1 MDGHGTTGGNG
12 SDEETFGIEIVEKG
26 NVLMDTIRER
36 FNMLQREYQES
47 NDSEE
52 FYQNLQELEVSV
64 RQSKRDQ
71 EESFLKEFYVSFA
84 FASFDVGRYIDF
96 FKCLTEACKCG
107 YDILLL
113 RETIYEVFVKPNQEI
128 FRKNYEQNIS
138 VMKSQLIEYS
148 EDLSFDNIEYYT
160 LPTEQENIFF
170 LMHKKTG
177 KIEEML
183 DVDVD
188 QMIPPELKNE
198 FADIVVWRNV
208 ETLLPYLVH
217 CTTYK
222 NCYYIS
228 ENINKL
234 RACMQS
240 NFLGSIY
247 LQNLVVVKNYEQ
259 LIEYLEKN
267 EEYLP
272 WNIIAYKKYAED
284 LYEQLIE
291 LHKRRL
297 GQKMQKRPLLSIC
310 IPSYNRGD
318 KALVSIKKILAMN
331 FDYEVEVIVSNNG
344 SDNQTKGEYLE
355 LSQIEDSR
363 LIYHEFESNRGYLAN
378 SCKVA
383 DLARGDF
390 FMLLS
395 DEDTIC
401 ESGLYQILNLIM
413 KKGEDLSVIK
423 TSHKIQGSCETGY
436 AFKGVNAYQKYML
449 SSNYLST
456 NIYRKDWIDKYIY
469 YPYDHGDNKACL
481 HYPHMCWEL
490 FALQYGD
497 VISTD
502 IFLVDEGEA
511 VDNSD
516 AEEAEIR
523 EGMTI
528 REYQTVEG
536 RLCQHAGFLEVIR
549 ALDIYNKE
557 QNSRLMLYYNLCSK
571 TFFLVNLSI
580 NLFYGNRER
589 LFRMQM
595 VRDYCKEKLNE
606 IEQELSPELFDLGHE
621 LIDELYFLFRVEK

>member
-1 MDGHGTTGGNG
+1 MIDIIWEQYR
-12 SDEETFGIEIVEKG
+12 SI
-26 NVLMDTIRER
+26 
-36 FNMLQREYQES
+36 QREYQEG
-47 NDSEE
+47 NNLEE
-52 FYQNLQELEVSV
+52 CYQKLRELEMSIG
-64 RQSKRDQ
+64 KNKWNYA
-71 EESFLKEFYVSFA
+71 ESFLLEFYTTFA
-84 FASFDVGRYIDF
+84 FVCFDLGRYIDF
-96 FKCLTEACKCG
+96 FNYLMEGCTYG
-107 YDILLL
+107 YDISLLQ
-113 RETIYEVFVKPNQEI
+113 ETLYEVFVKPNQEI

-138 VMKSQLIEYS
+138 VMKSRLIEYS

-177 KIEEML
+177 KIDGML
-183 DVDVD
+183 DVDLD
-188 QMIPPELKNE
+188 QIIPPELENA
-198 FADIVVWRNV
+198 FAGIVVRRDV
-208 ETLLPYLVH
+208 EVLLPYLTH
-217 CTTYK
+217 CTSYK
-222 NCYYIS
+222 KCYYIS

-272 WNIIAYKKYAED
+272 WNIVAYKKHAED
-284 LYEQLIE
+284 LYERLMD

-297 GQKMQKRPLLSIC
+297 EKTMSKRPLLSIC
-310 IPSYNRGD
+310 VPSYNRGD
-318 KALVSIKKILAMN
+318 KALANIKKILSMN

-363 LIYHEFESNRGYLAN
+363 FIYHEFESNRGYLVN

-383 DLARGDF
+383 DLARGEF

-395 DEDTIC
+395 DEDTIY

-413 KKGEDLSVIK
+413 KKGKSLAVIK
-423 TSHKIQGSCETGY
+423 TLHKIKGAYEPGY
-436 AFKGVNAYQKYML
+436 ASKGIEAYQKYML
-449 SSNYLST
+449 KSNYLSI
-456 NIYRKDWIDKYIY
+456 NIYRKDLIDKYIY
-469 YPYDHGDNKACL
+469 YPYDHSDNKACL
-481 HYPHMCWEL
+481 YYSHMCWEL

-511 VDNSD
+511 VNNSD
-516 AEEAEIR
+516 VEEAEINDD
-523 EGMTI
+523 MTI
-528 REYQTVEG
+528 YEYQTVEG
-536 RLCQHAGFLEVIR
+536 RLEQHAGFLEVIR
-549 ALDIYNKE
+549 TLDIYNKE
-557 QNSRLMLYYNLCSK
+557 KNSRLMLYYNLCSK

-580 NLFYGNRER
+580 NLFYGNKER
-589 LFRMQM
+589 LSKMQM

>member
-47 NDSEE
+47 NDPEE

-71 EESFLKEFYVSFA
+71 EESFLKEFYVTFA

-138 VMKSQLIEYS
+138 VMKSWLIEYS

-170 LMHKKTG
+170 LMHKKNG
-177 KIEEML
+177 KIDGML
-183 DVDVD
+183 DVDLD
-188 QMIPPELKNE
+188 QIIPPELENA
-198 FADIVVWRNV
+198 FAGIVVRRDV
-208 ETLLPYLVH
+208 EVLLPYLTH
-217 CTTYK
+217 CTSYK
-222 NCYYIS
+222 KCYYIS
-228 ENINKL
+228 ENIDKFK
-234 RACMQS
+234 ACMQS
-240 NFLGSIY
+240 IGSFY
-247 LQNLVVVKNYEQ
+247 LQNLVVVRNHEQ

-272 WNIIAYKKYAED
+272 WNIVAYKKHAED
-284 LYEQLIE
+284 LYERLMD

-297 GQKMQKRPLLSIC
+297 EKTMSKRPLLSIC

-318 KALVSIKKILAMN
+318 KALANIKKILSMN

-363 LIYHEFESNRGYLAN
+363 FVYHEFESNRGYLAN

-383 DLARGDF
+383 DLARGEF

-401 ESGLYQILNLIM
+401 ELGLYQILNLIM
-413 KKGEDLSVIK
+413 KKGKSLAVIK
-423 TSHKIQGSCETGY
+423 TPHKIKGAYEPGY
-436 AFKGVNAYQKYML
+436 ASKGIGAYQKYML
-449 SSNYLST
+449 KSNYLSI

-516 AEEAEIR
+516 VEEAEINDD
-523 EGMTI
+523 MTI
-528 REYQTVEG
+528 YEYQTVEG
-536 RLCQHAGFLEVIR
+536 RLEQHAGFLEVIR
-549 ALDIYNKE
+549 TLDIYNKE
-557 QNSRLMLYYNLCSK
+557 KNSRLMLYYKLCSK

-580 NLFYGNRER
+580 NLFYGNKER
-589 LFRMQM
+589 LSKIQA

>member
-1 MDGHGTTGGNG
+1 
-12 SDEETFGIEIVEKG
+12 
-26 NVLMDTIRER
+26 MDTIRER

-47 NDSEE
+47 NDPEE

-71 EESFLKEFYVSFA
+71 EERFLKEFYVSFA

-138 VMKSQLIEYS
+138 VMKSRLIEYS

-177 KIEEML
+177 KIDGML
-183 DVDVD
+183 DVDLD
-188 QMIPPELKNE
+188 QIIPPELENA
-198 FADIVVWRNV
+198 FAGIVVRRDV
-208 ETLLPYLVH
+208 EVLLPYLTQ
-217 CTTYK
+217 CTSYK
-222 NCYYIS
+222 KCYYIS
-228 ENINKL
+228 ENIEKL
-234 RACMQS
+234 KACMQS
-240 NFLGSIY
+240 KFWGSIY
-247 LQNLVVVKNYEQ
+247 LENLVVVKNSQQ
-259 LIEYLEKN
+259 LIEYLVKN

-272 WNIIAYKKYAED
+272 WNIMAYKKYADD
-284 LYEQLIE
+284 LYGQLIE

-331 FDYEVEVIVSNNG
+331 FDYEVELVLSNNG

-363 LIYHEFESNRGYLAN
+363 FIYHEFESNRGYLVN

-383 DLARGDF
+383 DLARGEF

-395 DEDTIC
+395 DEDTIY

-413 KKGEDLSVIK
+413 KKGKSLAVIK
-423 TSHKIQGSCETGY
+423 TLHKIQGKCESGY
-436 AFKGVNAYQKYML
+436 ASKGIEAYQKYML
-449 SSNYLST
+449 KSNYLSI

-469 YPYDHGDNKACL
+469 YPYDHSDNKACL
-481 HYPHMCWEL
+481 YYSHMCWEL

-516 AEEAEIR
+516 AEEAQINDD
-523 EGMTI
+523 MTI
-528 REYQTVEG
+528 YEYQTVEG
-536 RLCQHAGFLEVIR
+536 RLEQHAGFLDVIR
-549 ALDIYNKE
+549 TLDIYNREK
-557 QNSRLMLYYNLCSK
+557 NSRLMLYYKLCSK

-580 NLFYGNRER
+580 NLFYGNKER
-589 LFRMQM
+589 LSKMQM
-595 VRDYCKEKLNE
+595 VRDYCKEKLKE
-606 IEQELSPELFDLGHE
+606 IEKELFPEFLDLGYE
-621 LIDELYFLFRVEK
+621 LIDELYLLFTTEE